1 MFNRIKSLV
10 PKRGKGIGIEIGS
23 ERINI
28 ARIRKQGQAFKAS
41 LFPSVEVPEG
51 IFEDGHIVNS
61 TELCELIQSALA
73 ENKLKVNRVATA
85 LPMREAV
92 MRIIPVPEELEDE
105 ELRDVLNQ
113 EASLYLPYPREQ
125 VDLDYQKLGVI
136 DDEDGIAKVQVLLVA
151 TRKEVTDSYIET
163 FQKAGLIIDVLEINS
178 FALIRTIRE
187 QLRQFSAQEAV
198 VLVDIE
204 YDTTEVAI
212 IVNGV
217 PQFNRSIPI
226 GTYHLQSSLTRAM
239 NLPNSRKIELL
250 QGMTIPSNPPPQ
262 DGTETGYTESNP
274 GMAALI
280 RVLGEL
286 ADELRRSTD
295 FYKSQNENLK
305 IEQMLLAGPGSA
317 IGQLDEFLTQRL
329 NLSTIKIDPVSAL
342 GLQLESEISEVQ
354 RSEIGTVLGLAMRQV

>member
-1 MFNRIKSLV
+1 MFNRIGSLIPKS
-10 PKRGKGIGIEIGS
+10 GKGIGIEIGS

-28 ARIRKQGQAFKAS
+28 ARIRKQGQALKAS
-41 LFPSVEVPEG
+41 LYPSIEVPEG

-61 TELCELIQSALA
+61 DELCALIQSALA
-73 ENKLKVNRVATA
+73 ENKLKVSRVATA

-92 MRIIPVPEELEDE
+92 MRIIPVPEELQDE
-105 ELRDVLNQ
+105 ELKDVLNQ

-125 VDLDYQKLGVI
+125 VDLDYQKLGII

-163 FQKAGLIIDVLEINS
+163 FQKAGLTIDVLEINS

-187 QLRQFSAQEAV
+187 QLRQFSSQEAV

-212 IVNGV
+212 ILNGI

-226 GTYHLQSSLTRAM
+226 GTYHLQDSLTKAM
-239 NLPNSRKIELL
+239 NLPSSRKIELL
-250 QGMTIPSNPPPQ
+250 QGMTIPNLGTQ
-262 DGTETGYTESNP
+262 DSTATGYTEGNP
-274 GMAALI
+274 GMASLI
-280 RVLGEL
+280 RALSELG
-286 ADELRRSTD
+286 DELRRSTD

-317 IGQLDEFLTQRL
+317 IGQLDEFFTQRL
-329 NLSTIKIDPVSAL
+329 NLSTVKIDPVASL

-354 RSEIGTVLGLAMRQV
+354 RAEIGTVLGLAMRQV

>member
-1 MFNRIKSLV
+1 MFNRIKSLI
-10 PKRGKGIGIEIGS
+10 PKGGKGIGIEIGS

-28 ARIRKQGQAFKAS
+28 ARIRKQGQALKAS

-51 IFEDGHIVNS
+51 IFEDGQIVNS
-61 TELCELIQSALA
+61 SELCELIQMALT

-92 MRIIPVPEELEDE
+92 MRIIPVPEELQDE

-151 TRKEVTDSYIET
+151 TRKEITNSYIET
-163 FQKAGLIIDVLEINS
+163 FQQAGLTIDVLEINS

-187 QLRQFSAQEAV
+187 QLRQFSSQEAV

-250 QGMTIPSNPPPQ
+250 QNMTIPSGPPQ
-262 DGTETGYTESNP
+262 DGTMTGFTESNP
-274 GMAALI
+274 GMAALM
-280 RVLGEL
+280 RSLGEL
-286 ADELRRSTD
+286 GDELRRSTD

-317 IGQLDEFLTQRL
+317 IGQVDEFFTQRL
-329 NLSTIKIDPVSAL
+329 NLTTIKIDPVSAL
-342 GLQLESEISEVQ
+342 GLQLESEISDVQ